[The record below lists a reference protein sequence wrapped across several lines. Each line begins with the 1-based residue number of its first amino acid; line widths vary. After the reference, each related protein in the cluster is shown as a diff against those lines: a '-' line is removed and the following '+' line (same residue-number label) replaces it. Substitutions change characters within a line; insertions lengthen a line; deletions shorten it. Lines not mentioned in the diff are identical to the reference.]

1 MNIYQYTAINNPR
14 GAHELLSSSGIRAHQ
29 NPSVMAK
36 QLAQMVKTGREP
48 ALRQLADIHP
58 DTGLFQEILDGYK
71 EKYKKEC
78 LSKRNSEYAN
88 ADGQALKS
96 EMANL
101 QGEVRNGTDKDKSK
115 ELLIM
120 GGIIV
125 LGLALILKK

>member
-1 MNIYQYTAINNPR
+1 MNIYQYTALNNPR
-14 GAHELLSSSGIRAHQ
+14 GTHELLISHGIRAHQ
-29 NPSVMAK
+29 NPKVMAK
-36 QLAQMVKTGREP
+36 QLAQMVKSGREP
-48 ALRQLADIHP
+48 ALRRLADIHP
-58 DTGLFQEILDGYK
+58 DMGLFQEILDGYK

-78 LSKRNSEYAN
+78 LSQRNSEYAN

-101 QGEVRNGTDKDKSK
+101 QGEVRNSTDKDKSK

-120 GGIIV
+120 GGVIV